1 MAALIPY
8 TLLAQGI
15 YSGLIGTISAVTM
28 GTVAVVQS
36 VYTHKNPDADRVLKK
51 LDIERRLKLFDA
63 ILGKINKSTQKTLAL
78 DDISKAEISSI
89 INVNAKLTTDPVELC
104 LEFLHETITNIT
116 ILLGNLER
124 KIFNH
129 EQKWFN
135 KWRVLDISAYLSE
148 LEDQSKI
155 LSERFDDLTK
165 IAMYFAKY

>member
-36 VYTHKNPDADRVLKK
+36 VYTHRNPDADRVLKK
-51 LDIERRLKLFDA
+51 LDIERRLKLFEA
-63 ILGKINKSTQKTLAL
+63 ILNKINEKTKTEL
-78 DDISKAEISSI
+78 DDISRAEISTI
-89 INVNAKLTTDPVELC
+89 INADVKITSDPIALC

-116 ILLGNLER
+116 VLLGNLER
-124 KIFNH
+124 KIYNH
-129 EQKWFN
+129 EQKWFS
-135 KWRVLDISAYLSE
+135 KWRVLDISSYLSD

-165 IAMYFAKY
+165 IATYFSNYK